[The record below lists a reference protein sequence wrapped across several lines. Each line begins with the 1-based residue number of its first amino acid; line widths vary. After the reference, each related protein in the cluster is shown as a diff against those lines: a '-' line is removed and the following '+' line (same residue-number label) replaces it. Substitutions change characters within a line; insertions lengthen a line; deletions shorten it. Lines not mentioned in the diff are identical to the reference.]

1 MFASLRS
8 KNGSTVIVRCRG
20 HMAAMQRRD
29 CELPSCLRTTHLT
42 LEEAGT
48 RYPSTSART
57 RTDDAR
63 HVQNAQMFADQRP
76 AWLPLR
82 ALLFGPGCSMWRSR
96 SIASS
101 MISRLKLAQMEY
113 RLGCSREL
121 CHFEPL
127 RGHNINRIDRP
138 RHEKRDHTRNK
149 YTEGYKEGSANRLR
163 PQRHTTCS
171 ASGTRGRLH
180 GNIPHAIFSLVSFRW
195 ARPICPAQVK
205 SCHRP
210 RSPWP
215 SIPCGSGPANWDI
228 GACVN
233 QAQRT
238 LCRRRSIQWS
248 VPTLE
253 GTGPTGSFPV
263 PWRASEHSNILQPR
277 KKMTVK
283 D

>member
-210 RSPWP
+210 SITLALHSVRFWPRELGHWSLRKPSTKDFVQKAVNSMERTYTRRHWSHGFFSRSL
-215 SIPCGSGPANWDI
+215 
-228 GACVN
+228 ACI
-233 QAQRT
+233 RT
-238 LCRRRSIQWS
+238 LKYL
-248 VPTLE
+248 T
-253 GTGPTGSFPV
+253 T
-263 PWRASEHSNILQPR
+263 
-277 KKMTVK
+277 
-283 D
+283 